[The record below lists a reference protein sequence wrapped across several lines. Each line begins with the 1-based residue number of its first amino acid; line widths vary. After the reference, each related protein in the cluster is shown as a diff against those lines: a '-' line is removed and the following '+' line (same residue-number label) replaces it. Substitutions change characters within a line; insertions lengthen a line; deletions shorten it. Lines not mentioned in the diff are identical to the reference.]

1 MKKSGLAAPQ
11 PKGDQPHALAPHRH
25 SKDGSEWQRGQGRV
39 PGPCPPWSLSVLSC
53 SQSPPEGMVITLSL
67 GADSGGEGGIGVM
80 RIEEF
85 ISELNSLN
93 CVAEKRIENQFSL
106 VTMVRELTSKMEI
119 SKSARST

>member
-1 MKKSGLAAPQ
+1 MAERTEPSAWPL
-11 PKGDQPHALAPHRH
+11 
-25 SKDGSEWQRGQGRV
+25 
-39 PGPCPPWSLSVLSC
+39 PPWSLSVLSC
-53 SQSPPEGMVITLSL
+53 YQSPPEGNVITHSL

-93 CVAEKRIENQFSL
+93 CVAEKRIENQFTL

-119 SKSARST
+119 SISALST